1 MHDAAVVGADKHSV
15 YLEQCFCRQ
24 FYFILVSVFVIIAN
38 NSILVNNCSQWLLTN
53 IFVNSTSA
61 WKLHIG
67 LHMKIAPLCSR
78 RTADG
83 VSNGRWK
90 CFVLS
95 AESTRCV
102 WVFVVAFIYS
112 SFSQTMQNS
121 RRRRCHCEHITL
133 FSSWAIFVFV
143 VVHRPIRKTT
153 IRAISS
159 ASLADMGYARAAISE
174 QRCMLTKKNQMQG
187 LFFLFLCSK
196 IFLTC
201 SCWGRLTQTSKHF
214 IYTGLYLSA
223 WLKRDSSRV
232 EKWKSFALHI
242 TFGLALR
249 TLCMDISSKT
259 LNSVFNSIS
268 SKTHKIQ
275 IL

>member
-1 MHDAAVVGADKHSV
+1 
-15 YLEQCFCRQ
+15 
-24 FYFILVSVFVIIAN
+24 
-38 NSILVNNCSQWLLTN
+38 
-53 IFVNSTSA
+53 
-61 WKLHIG
+61 
-67 LHMKIAPLCSR
+67 MKIAPLCSR

-112 SFSQTMQNS
+112 SFSQTLQNS

-159 ASLADMGYARAAISE
+159 ASFWQFGWH
-174 QRCMLTKKNQMQG
+174 G
-187 LFFLFLCSK
+187 LCA
-196 IFLTC
+196 C
-201 SCWGRLTQTSKHF
+201 C
-214 IYTGLYLSA
+214 
-223 WLKRDSSRV
+223 D
-232 EKWKSFALHI
+232 
-242 TFGLALR
+242 LR
-249 TLCMDISSKT
+249 TAVHVDQKKIKCK
-259 LNSVFNSIS
+259 VCFFSIS
-268 SKTHKIQ
+268 VLKNISDLLVLGTTDTNFQALYICRF
-275 IL
+275 IS